1 MRFGR
6 RDHESYIGGY
16 DPEHEMPDPGRDP
29 RARWQSDAYRHN
41 ARDSRWGYRWD
52 PDRIEERSDPRD
64 RYDGYDRD
72 RYESAPRPDYDYG
85 YDRGYDRNFDRNFD
99 RDRSEY
105 DRDYIRDYE
114 RRSHAYESPNRENWS
129 SGDFDR
135 TWDYGRRD
143 EERGLRPDRGYEHGR
158 TYGAYGNMRE
168 WDRRPDGERYP
179 SDWGWGQSGRE
190 WEHGR
195 DFDERGRR
203 RRW

>member
-29 RARWQSDAYRHN
+29 RDRWQSDAYRAG
-41 ARDSRWGYRWD
+41 ARDSRYFYRWD
-52 PDRIEERSDPRD
+52 PDRFEERRPDYRSDYHP
-64 RYDGYDRD
+64 RD
-72 RYESAPRPDYDYG
+72 RYESMPPRPDYDY
-85 YDRGYDRNFDRNFD
+85 DRGYDR
-99 RDRSEY
+99 
-105 DRDYIRDYE
+105 DYVRDYE
-114 RRSHAYESPNRENWS
+114 RRSHYYNSPNRENWS

-143 EERGLRPDRGYEHGR
+143 EERNLRPDRGYEHGR
-158 TYGAYGNMRE
+158 TYGAYGNMRD

-179 SDWGWGQSGRE
+179 SDYGWGQSGRE

-195 DFDERGRR
+195 DFDDRGRR